1 MGLGI
6 DPEILEAA
14 NKALGL
20 YIGMAGD
27 EFYNSSANCIALRTQ
42 LKKMGVPIENWG
54 GPGAEN
60 VWAEAAF
67 QCRQNGTLESAP
79 PPKSKAE
86 LEREYEARDRYDG
99 SKVGNQVTDNT
110 EAASTRKIVE
120 SAKDLRNRL
129 EEETNKKITDAATIR
144 EMDEN
149 PHKYI
154 PDFTVDQP
162 AEVLKPLRSS
172 VLKAW
177 MKKRQ
182 QFLTKEAVERDER
195 KQ

>member
-6 DPEILEAA
+6 DPEVLKAA
-14 NKALGL
+14 NQTLGEF
-20 YIGMAGD
+20 IAQEP
-27 EFYNSSANCIALRTQ
+27 EFYNTAENCKALQ
-42 LKKMGVPIENWG
+42 QYLKNQQIPIEQWNHI
-54 GPGAEN
+54 N
-60 VWAEAAF
+60 IWAAAF
-67 QCRQNGTLESAP
+67 WQCKKQGLLAPVP
-79 PPKSKAE
+79 PPKSRAE
-86 LEREYEARDRYDG
+86 REAEYEANDRRAG
-99 SKVGNQVTDNT
+99 SSLGNQITEGNT
-110 EAASTRKIVE
+110 EADNIRKIVE
-120 SAKDLRNRL
+120 GARDLRNRL
-129 EEETNKKITDAATIR
+129 EEGTNKKIADAATIR

-182 QFLTKEAVERDER
+182 QFLTKEAIERDER